1 MRHWANRAKTNGPA
15 NLLARMSLG
24 CVVAALSMVVMIAA
38 AALNARTGHPVGAEW
53 VIAYFVLLTI
63 GELLVIPVGL
73 TLVGALSPVQVA
85 AMAMGGWYI
94 AKFLGS
100 LLAGAMGAYWGVI
113 PATIFFALGAS
124 SVMLAAIILYILSRL
139 KPVIIG

>member
-1 MRHWANRAKTNGPA
+1 
-15 NLLARMSLG
+15 LG
-24 CVVAALSMVVMIAA
+24 CAIAALSMVVMVAA
-38 AALNARTGHPVGAEW
+38 AALNAKIGRPVGVEW
-53 VIAYFVLLTI
+53 VTAYFVLLTI

-85 AMAMGGWYI
+85 AMAMGAWYI

-113 PATIFFALGAS
+113 PASSFFGLGAL
-124 SVMLAAIILYILSRL
+124 SVLIAAAFLLVLSRV
-139 KPVIIG
+139 KPIRIG